1 MASGHFLLLHSRVQ
15 ASVSW
20 VLSRHS
26 RSPRRLPGDV
36 LNYYEDHLVLG
47 LLERFV
53 DASVLS
59 PIRLDACD

>member
-1 MASGHFLLLHSRVQ
+1 MASGRFLPLHSRVQ

-20 VLSRHS
+20 VLSRRS

>member
-1 MASGHFLLLHSRVQ
+1 MASGRFLPLHSRVQ
-15 ASVSW
+15 VSVSW

-26 RSPRRLPGDV
+26 RSLRRLHGDV
-36 LNYYEDHLVLG
+36 LDYYEDHLVLG

-59 PIRLDACD
+59 PIRLDVCD